1 MKELVRQ
8 VSGKAWPDEVFKAI
22 AKCTDLLPLTP
33 TFKGLDGKI
42 ITSLPFIV
50 GRLRHCVEA
59 NDGCMPTDEQVLILR
74 DNAVEGLKVVSG
86 KIRGQETGG
95 LTIAMR
101 AIPVEKPFTLVGLQ
115 CNDMKQVIAEDL
127 TINTLFEEGNVGIHS
142 LRRKGIRVGEGL
154 GTISAGLGFM
164 VIESRVGVV
173 DLGENYVVD

>member
-1 MKELVRQ
+1 
-8 VSGKAWPDEVFKAI
+8 
-22 AKCTDLLPLTP
+22 
-33 TFKGLDGKI
+33 
-42 ITSLPFIV
+42 
-50 GRLRHCVEA
+50 
-59 NDGCMPTDEQVLILR
+59 
-74 DNAVEGLKVVSG
+74 
-86 KIRGQETGG
+86 
-95 LTIAMR
+95 MR

-142 LRRKGIRVGEGL
+142 LRLKGIRVGEGL

>member
-8 VSGKAWPDEVFKAI
+8 VCGKAWPDEVFKAI

-33 TFKGLDGKI
+33 TSKGLECKI
-42 ITSLPFIV
+42 IASLPFIV

-59 NDGCMPTDEQVLILR
+59 NDGCMSTDEQVLILR

-101 AIPVEKPFTLVGLQ
+101 AIPIEKPFTLVGLQ

-154 GTISAGLGFM
+154 GTLSAGLGFM